1 MGKFAAHDEEWD
13 GPAGLAQCTTI
24 ASDGNGEARREC
36 GFHTLGKQPQAPE
49 KKLRKTIA
57 EFEKRLDKLEAS
69 QIANPTE

>member
-1 MGKFAAHDEEWD
+1 MVKYAAYDEEWD

-36 GFHTLGKQPQAPE
+36 GFHTLGKQPVAPE

-57 EFEKRLDKLEAS
+57 ELEKRVANLEGT
-69 QIANPTE
+69 QTE